1 MKARVKMIR
10 DMDAEQEEN
19 FHKRFGKPKPK
30 RTLDHSHADWKAA
43 MKASL
48 KEHGKLE
55 HHKD

>member
-1 MKARVKMIR
+1 MTKRVKMIR

-19 FHKRFGKPKPK
+19 FHKRFGKSRQKWM
-30 RTLDHSHADWKAA
+30 RDHSHADWKAA